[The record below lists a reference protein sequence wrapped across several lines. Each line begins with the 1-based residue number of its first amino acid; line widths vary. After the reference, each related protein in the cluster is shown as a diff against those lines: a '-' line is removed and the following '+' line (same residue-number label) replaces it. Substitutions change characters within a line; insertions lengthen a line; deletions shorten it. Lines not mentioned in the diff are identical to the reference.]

1 MSRGNVLLSL
11 LFASWIFSSFVIGVA
26 TVQQPPMAI
35 ALDYLD
41 VPPPSGCLTDSE
53 CDDLAED

>member
-11 LFASWIFSSFVIGVA
+11 LFASWIVSSFAIGVA
-26 TVQQPPMAI
+26 TVQQPPLVV

-41 VPPPSGCLTDSE
+41 QPPPVDCLTDTE

>member
-1 MSRGNVLLSL
+1 MSRGNVLLCT
-11 LFASWIFSSFVIGVA
+11 LFAGWIVSSFTIGA
-26 TVQQPPMAI
+26 LTVQSPPMAI

-41 VPPPSGCLTDSE
+41 ASPPSGCLTDSE